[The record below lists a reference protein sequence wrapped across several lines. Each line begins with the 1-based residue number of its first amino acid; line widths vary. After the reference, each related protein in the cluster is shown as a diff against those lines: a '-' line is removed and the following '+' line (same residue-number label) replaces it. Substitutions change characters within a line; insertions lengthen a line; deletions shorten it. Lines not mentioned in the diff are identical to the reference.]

1 MYYIIE
7 TQQNADGTAAIL
19 TYQEAE
25 KNTALSKWHNILSY
39 AAVSTVYNHS
49 CAVLDDSLRTVV
61 RESFIHPVAALEQE

>member
-39 AAVSTVYNHS
+39 AAKVIF
-49 CAVLDDSLRTVV
+49 
-61 RESFIHPVAALEQE
+61 FISYSISVINYS